1 MKVTVIGA
9 GSTYTPELVSGL
21 WNERERLTVDD
32 LWLMDVDGPR
42 LEVVGGMVRR
52 MLARQGADVPVT
64 LTTDRSAAL
73 DGADAVLIQLRV
85 GGQSARLGDESFP
98 LACGCVGQE
107 TTGAGGLAKA
117 LRTVP
122 VVLDIAREA
131 RERANP
137 GAWIVDFTNPVGINT
152 RALLDDGHRAIGL
165 CNFAIGVQRWIAR
178 EHQVEPSRVEVDPV
192 GLNHLSWVRHIRVD
206 GVDVLPGMIAER
218 SDELGRRGGVTGD
231 LIRDLGVL
239 PSYYLKYYYAH
250 DATVEEQR
258 TSTPR
263 ATVVADVE
271 RELLALYADP
281 SVDTKPAQLESRGG
295 AFYSEA
301 ATALLASLVA
311 GTGDTHV
318 VNVRNAG
325 LLPGLA
331 ADDVIETLCRVDE
344 NGATPL
350 PQEPAAPELL
360 GLIQHVSAYERLA
373 ARAAVT
379 GDRRLVRMAMLAHP
393 LIGQWDLVRDLER
406 GLFASGAEF
415 LPQFAGRLDD
425 LAGEAR

>member
-21 WNERERLTVDD
+21 WNERERLTVDE

-42 LEVVGGMVRR
+42 LEIVGGMVRR

-64 LTTDRSAAL
+64 VTTDRTAAI
-73 DGADAVLIQLRV
+73 DGSDAVLIQLRV
-85 GGQSARLGDESFP
+85 GGQSARLQDELFP

-178 EHQVEPSRVEVDPV
+178 EHGVEPHRVEVDPV

-218 SDELGRRGGVTGD
+218 SDDLGRRGGVPGE

-250 DATVEEQR
+250 DATVAEMVAG
-258 TSTPR
+258 TPR

-281 SVDTKPAQLESRGG
+281 TVDTKPPQLEARGG

-311 GTGDTHV
+311 GTGDNHV
-318 VNVRNAG
+318 VNVRNNG
-325 LLPGLA
+325 LIPGLA
-331 ADDVIETLCRVDE
+331 DGDVVETLCRVDAS
-344 NGATPL
+344 GATPL
-350 PQEPAAPELL
+350 PQEPVAPELL

-379 GDRRLVRMAMLAHP
+379 GDRQLVRKALLTHP
-393 LIGQWDLVRDLER
+393 LVGQWDLVTALEK
-406 GLFASGAEF
+406 GIFETGGQL
-415 LPQFAGRLDD
+415 LPQFA
-425 LAGEAR
+425 

>member
-1 MKVTVIGA
+1 MKITVIGA

-21 WNERERLTVDD
+21 WNERERLTVDE
-32 LWLMDVDGPR
+32 LWLMDIDGPR
-42 LEVVGGMVRR
+42 LEIVGGMVRR

-64 LTTDRSAAL
+64 LTNDRTAAI

-85 GGQSARLGDESFP
+85 GGQKARLGDELFP
-98 LACGCVGQE
+98 LACDCVGQE

-131 RERANP
+131 RERAAP
-137 GAWIVDFTNPVGINT
+137 GAWVVDFTNPVGINT
-152 RALLDDGHRAIGL
+152 RALLDDGHKAIGL

-178 EHQVEPSRVEVDPV
+178 EHGVEPHRVEVDPV

-206 GVDVLPGMIAER
+206 GVDVLPKMIAER

-239 PSYYLKYYYAH
+239 PSYYLKYYYRH
-250 DATVEEQR
+250 DATVRELKAA
-258 TSTPR
+258 TPR

-271 RELLALYADP
+271 RELLQLYADP
-281 SVDTKPAQLESRGG
+281 TVDTKPPQLEARGG
-295 AFYSEA
+295 AYYSEA

-311 GTGDTHV
+311 GTGDNHV
-318 VNVRNAG
+318 VNVRNDG
-325 LLPGLA
+325 LIRGLA
-331 ADDVIETLCRVDE
+331 DDDVIETLCRVDAS
-344 NGATPL
+344 GATPL
-350 PQEPAAPELL
+350 PQDPVAPELL
-360 GLIQHVSAYERLA
+360 GLVQHVSAYERLA

-379 GDRRLVRMAMLAHP
+379 GDRRLLRMALLAHP
-393 LIGQWDLVRDLER
+393 LVGQWDLVTALEK
-406 GLFASGAEF
+406 GLFESGGGL
-415 LPQFAGRLDD
+415 LPQFAD
-425 LAGEAR
+425 ARA

>member
-21 WNERERLTVDD
+21 WNERERLTVDE

-42 LEVVGGMVRR
+42 LEIVGGMIRR
-52 MLARQGADVPVT
+52 MLARQGAGVPVT
-64 LTTDRSAAL
+64 LTTDRTAAI
-73 DGADAVLIQLRV
+73 DGADAVLVQLRV
-85 GGQSARLGDESFP
+85 GGQRARLQDELFP

-152 RALLDDGHRAIGL
+152 RALLDDGHKALGL

-178 EHQVEPSRVEVDPV
+178 EHGVEPHRVEVDPV

-218 SDELGRRGGVTGD
+218 SDELGRRGGVTGE

-250 DATVEEQR
+250 DATVAELN
-258 TSTPR
+258 SGTPR

-271 RELLALYADP
+271 RELLQLYADP
-281 SVDTKPAQLESRGG
+281 RVDTKPPQLEARGG

-311 GTGDTHV
+311 GTGDHHV
-318 VNVRNAG
+318 VNVRNNGLIAG
-325 LLPGLA
+325 L
-331 ADDVIETLCRVDE
+331 ADDDVVETLCRVDAS
-344 NGATPL
+344 GATPL
-350 PQEPAAPELL
+350 PQDPVAPELL

-379 GDRRLVRMAMLAHP
+379 GDRRRVRMALLAHP
-393 LIGQWDLVRDLER
+393 LVGQWDLVTALER
-406 GLFASGAEF
+406 GLFETGGEL
-415 LPQFAGRLDD
+415 LPQFADGR
-425 LAGEAR
+425 ASA

>member
-21 WNERERLTVDD
+21 WNERERLTVDE

-64 LTTDRSAAL
+64 LTTDRTAAI

-85 GGQSARLGDESFP
+85 GGQAARLGDETFP

-131 RERANP
+131 RERAKP

-178 EHQVEPSRVEVDPV
+178 DRGVEPSRVEVDPV

-206 GVDVLPGMIAER
+206 GVDILPEMIENR
-218 SDELGRRGGVTGD
+218 WEELGPRGGVPGE
-231 LIRDLGVL
+231 LIRELGVL
-239 PSYYLKYYYAH
+239 PSYYIKYYYAH
-250 DATVEEQR
+250 DATVAELR
-258 TSTPR
+258 NAPPR
-263 ATVVADVE
+263 AAVVADVE

-281 SVDTKPAQLESRGG
+281 SVDTKPKRLEERGG

-311 GTGDTHV
+311 GTGDVHV
-318 VNVRNAG
+318 VNVRNGGLIAG
-325 LLPGLA
+325 L
-331 ADDVIETLCRVDE
+331 ADDDVVETLCRVDAD
-344 NGATPL
+344 GAHAL
-350 PQEPAAPELL
+350 PQEPVAPELL

-379 GDRRLVRMAMLAHP
+379 GDRGLVRKALLAHP
-393 LIGQWDLVRDLER
+393 LVGQWDLVTCLEK
-406 GLFASGAEF
+406 GLFESGGAL
-415 LPQFAGRLDD
+415 LPQFAD
-425 LAGEAR
+425 A

>member
-21 WNERERLTVDD
+21 WNERERLTVDE

-42 LEVVGGMVRR
+42 LEIVGGMVRR

-64 LTTDRSAAL
+64 VTTDRTAAI
-73 DGADAVLIQLRV
+73 DGSDAVLIQLRV
-85 GGQSARLGDESFP
+85 GGQSARLQDELFP

-178 EHQVEPSRVEVDPV
+178 EHGVEPHRVEVDPV

-218 SDELGRRGGVTGD
+218 SDDLGRRGGVPGE

-239 PSYYLKYYYAH
+239 PSYYLKYYYTH
-250 DATVEEQR
+250 DATVAEMVAG
-258 TSTPR
+258 TPR

-281 SVDTKPAQLESRGG
+281 TVDTKPPQLEARGG

-311 GTGDTHV
+311 GTGDNHV
-318 VNVRNAG
+318 VNVRNDG
-325 LLPGLA
+325 LIPGLA
-331 ADDVIETLCRVDE
+331 DDDVVETLCRVDAS
-344 NGATPL
+344 GATPL
-350 PQEPAAPELL
+350 PQEPVAPELL

-379 GDRRLVRMAMLAHP
+379 GDRQLVRKALLAHP
-393 LIGQWDLVRDLER
+393 LVGQWDLVTALEK
-406 GLFASGAEF
+406 GIFETGGQL
-415 LPQFAGRLDD
+415 LPQFA
-425 LAGEAR
+425 

>member
-1 MKVTVIGA
+1 MKITVIGA

-21 WNERERLTVDD
+21 WNERERLTVDE

-42 LEVVGGMVRR
+42 LEIVGGMVRR

-64 LTTDRSAAL
+64 LTTDRTAAI

-85 GGQSARLGDESFP
+85 GGQRARLQDELFP

-131 RERANP
+131 RERAKP

-152 RALLDDGHRAIGL
+152 RALLDDGHKAIGL

-178 EHQVEPSRVEVDPV
+178 ERGVEPHRVEVDPV

-206 GVDVLPGMIAER
+206 GVDVLPGMIEER
-218 SDELGRRGGVTGD
+218 ADDLGRRGGVSAE

-239 PSYYLKYYYAH
+239 PSYYLKYYYTH
-250 DATVEEQR
+250 DATVAEMRE
-258 TSTPR
+258 STPR

-281 SVDTKPAQLESRGG
+281 AVDTKPPQLEARGG

-311 GTGDTHV
+311 GTGDNHV
-318 VNVRNAG
+318 VNVRNRGLIAG
-325 LLPGLA
+325 L
-331 ADDVIETLCRVDE
+331 ADDDVVETLCRVDAS
-344 NGATPL
+344 GATPL
-350 PQEPAAPELL
+350 PQEPVAPELL
-360 GLIQHVSAYERLA
+360 GLIQHVSSYERLA

-379 GDRRLVRMAMLAHP
+379 GDRRLVRMALLAHP
-393 LIGQWDLVRDLER
+393 LIGQWDRVTALEEGIFATGGDL
-406 GLFASGAEF
+406 
-415 LPQFAGRLDD
+415 LPQFAAPTSR
-425 LAGEAR
+425 

>member
-21 WNERERLTVDD
+21 WNERERLTVDE

-42 LEVVGGMVRR
+42 LEIVGGMVRR

-64 LTTDRSAAL
+64 LTTDRTAAIE
-73 DGADAVLIQLRV
+73 GADAVLIQLRV
-85 GGQSARLGDESFP
+85 GGQSARLQDELFP

-131 RERANP
+131 RQRANP

-178 EHQVEPSRVEVDPV
+178 EHGVEPHRVEVDPV

-206 GVDVLPGMIAER
+206 GVDVLPGMIADR
-218 SDELGRRGGVTGD
+218 SDELGRRGGVPGE

-250 DATVEEQR
+250 DATVAEMVAG
-258 TSTPR
+258 TPR

-281 SVDTKPAQLESRGG
+281 TVDTKPPQLEARGG

-311 GTGDTHV
+311 GTGDNHV
-318 VNVRNAG
+318 VNVRNNG
-325 LLPGLA
+325 LIPGLA
-331 ADDVIETLCRVDE
+331 DDDVVETLCRVDAS
-344 NGATPL
+344 GATPL
-350 PQEPAAPELL
+350 PQEPVAPELL

-379 GDRRLVRMAMLAHP
+379 GDRQLVRKALLAHP
-393 LIGQWDLVRDLER
+393 LVGQWDLVTALEKGIFETGGR
-406 GLFASGAEF
+406 L
-415 LPQFAGRLDD
+415 LPQFA
-425 LAGEAR
+425 

>member
-21 WNERERLTVDD
+21 WNERERLTVDE
-32 LWLMDVDGPR
+32 LWLMDVDAPR
-42 LEVVGGMVRR
+42 LEIVGGMVRR

-64 LTTDRSAAL
+64 LTTDRTAAIE
-73 DGADAVLIQLRV
+73 GADAVLIQLRV
-85 GGQSARLGDESFP
+85 GGQSARLQDELFP

-178 EHQVEPSRVEVDPV
+178 EHGVEPHHVEVDPV

-218 SDELGRRGGVTGD
+218 SDELGRRGGVPGE

-250 DATVEEQR
+250 DGTVAEMVAG
-258 TSTPR
+258 TPR

-271 RELLALYADP
+271 RELLAVYADP
-281 SVDTKPAQLESRGG
+281 TVDTKPPQLEARGG

-311 GTGDTHV
+311 GTGDNHV
-318 VNVRNAG
+318 VNVRNNG
-325 LLPGLA
+325 LIPGLA
-331 ADDVIETLCRVDE
+331 DDDVIETLCRVDAS
-344 NGATPL
+344 GATPL
-350 PQEPAAPELL
+350 PQEPVAPELL

-379 GDRRLVRMAMLAHP
+379 GDRQLVRKALLAHP
-393 LIGQWDLVRDLER
+393 LVGQWDLVTALEKGIFETGGR
-406 GLFASGAEF
+406 L
-415 LPQFAGRLDD
+415 LPQFA
-425 LAGEAR
+425 

>member
-1 MKVTVIGA
+1 MKITVIGA

-21 WNERERLTVDD
+21 WNERERLTVDE
-32 LWLMDVDGPR
+32 LWLMDIDGPR
-42 LEVVGGMVRR
+42 LEIVGGMVRR

-64 LTTDRSAAL
+64 LTTDRTAAI

-85 GGQSARLGDESFP
+85 GGPKARLGDELFP
-98 LACGCVGQE
+98 LACDCVGQE

-131 RERANP
+131 RERAAP
-137 GAWIVDFTNPVGINT
+137 GAWVVDFTNPVGINT

-178 EHQVEPSRVEVDPV
+178 EHGVEPHRVEVDPV

-218 SDELGRRGGVTGD
+218 SDELGRRGGVTGE

-239 PSYYLKYYYAH
+239 PSYYLKYYYRH
-250 DATVEEQR
+250 DATVRELKAG
-258 TSTPR
+258 TPR

-271 RELLALYADP
+271 RELLQLYADP
-281 SVDTKPAQLESRGG
+281 TVDTKPPQLEARGG
-295 AFYSEA
+295 AYYSEA

-311 GTGDTHV
+311 GTGDNHV
-318 VNVRNAG
+318 VNVRNNG
-325 LLPGLA
+325 LIRGLA
-331 ADDVIETLCRVDE
+331 DDDVIETLCRVDAS
-344 NGATPL
+344 GATPL
-350 PQEPAAPELL
+350 PQDPVAPELL

-379 GDRRLVRMAMLAHP
+379 GDRRLLRMALLAHP
-393 LIGQWDLVRDLER
+393 LVGQWDLVTALEK
-406 GLFASGAEF
+406 GLFESGGGL
-415 LPQFAGRLDD
+415 LPQFADVR
-425 LAGEAR
+425 A

>member
-21 WNERERLTVDD
+21 WNERERLTVDE
-32 LWLMDVDGPR
+32 LWLMDVDAPR
-42 LEVVGGMVRR
+42 LEIVGGMVRR

-64 LTTDRSAAL
+64 LTTDRTAAIE
-73 DGADAVLIQLRV
+73 GADAVLIQLRV
-85 GGQSARLGDESFP
+85 GGQSARLQDELFP

-131 RERANP
+131 RQRANP

-178 EHQVEPSRVEVDPV
+178 EHAVEPHRVEVDPV

-218 SDELGRRGGVTGD
+218 SDDLGRRGGVPGE

-250 DATVEEQR
+250 DATVAEMVAG
-258 TSTPR
+258 TPR

-281 SVDTKPAQLESRGG
+281 TVDTKPPQLEARGG

-311 GTGDTHV
+311 GTGDNHV
-318 VNVRNAG
+318 VNVRNNG
-325 LLPGLA
+325 LIPGLA
-331 ADDVIETLCRVDE
+331 DDDVIETLCRVDAS
-344 NGATPL
+344 GATPL
-350 PQEPAAPELL
+350 PQEPVAPELL

-379 GDRRLVRMAMLAHP
+379 GDRQLVRKALLAHP
-393 LIGQWDLVRDLER
+393 LVGQWDLVTALEKGIFETGGR
-406 GLFASGAEF
+406 L
-415 LPQFAGRLDD
+415 LPQFA
-425 LAGEAR
+425 

>member
-21 WNERERLTVDD
+21 WNERERLTVDE

-42 LEVVGGMVRR
+42 LEIVGGMVRR

-64 LTTDRSAAL
+64 LTTDRMAAIE
-73 DGADAVLIQLRV
+73 GSDAVLIQLRV
-85 GGQSARLGDESFP
+85 GGQSARLQDELFP

-178 EHQVEPSRVEVDPV
+178 EHGVEPHRVEVDPV

-206 GVDVLPGMIAER
+206 GVDVLPGMIADR
-218 SDELGRRGGVTGD
+218 SDELGRRGGVPGE

-250 DATVEEQR
+250 DATVAEMVAG
-258 TSTPR
+258 TPR

-281 SVDTKPAQLESRGG
+281 TVDTKPPQLEARGG

-311 GTGDTHV
+311 GTGDNHV
-318 VNVRNAG
+318 VNVRNNG
-325 LLPGLA
+325 LIRGLA
-331 ADDVIETLCRVDE
+331 DDDVVETLCRVDAS
-344 NGATPL
+344 GATPL
-350 PQEPAAPELL
+350 PQEPVAPELL

-379 GDRRLVRMAMLAHP
+379 GDRQLVRKALLAHP
-393 LIGQWDLVRDLER
+393 LVGQWDLVTALEKGIFETGGR
-406 GLFASGAEF
+406 L
-415 LPQFAGRLDD
+415 LPQFA
-425 LAGEAR
+425 

>member
-1 MKVTVIGA
+1 MKITVIGA
-9 GSTYTPELVSGL
+9 GSTSTPELVSGL
-21 WNERERLTVDD
+21 WNERERLTVDE
-32 LWLMDVDGPR
+32 LWLMDIDGPR
-42 LEVVGGMVRR
+42 LEIVGGMVRR

-64 LTTDRSAAL
+64 LTTDRTAAI

-85 GGQSARLGDESFP
+85 GGQKARLGDELFP
-98 LACGCVGQE
+98 LACDCVGQE

-131 RERANP
+131 RERAAP
-137 GAWIVDFTNPVGINT
+137 GAWVVDFTNPVGINT

-178 EHQVEPSRVEVDPV
+178 EHGVEPHRVEVDPV

-218 SDELGRRGGVTGD
+218 SDELGRRGGVTGE

-239 PSYYLKYYYAH
+239 PSYYLKYYYRH
-250 DATVEEQR
+250 DATVRELKAA
-258 TSTPR
+258 TPR

-271 RELLALYADP
+271 RELLQLYADP
-281 SVDTKPAQLESRGG
+281 GVDTKPPQLEARGG
-295 AFYSEA
+295 AYYSEA

-311 GTGDTHV
+311 GTGDNHV
-318 VNVRNAG
+318 VNVRNNG
-325 LLPGLA
+325 LIRGLA
-331 ADDVIETLCRVDE
+331 DDDVIETLCRVDAS
-344 NGATPL
+344 GATPL
-350 PQEPAAPELL
+350 PQDPVAPELL
-360 GLIQHVSAYERLA
+360 GLVQHVSAYERLA

-379 GDRRLVRMAMLAHP
+379 GDRRLLRMALLAHP
-393 LIGQWDLVRDLER
+393 LVGQWDLVTALEK
-406 GLFASGAEF
+406 GLFESGGGL
-415 LPQFAGRLDD
+415 LPQFAD
-425 LAGEAR
+425 ARP

>member
-21 WNERERLTVDD
+21 WNERERLTVDE

-42 LEVVGGMVRR
+42 LEIVGGMVRR
-52 MLARQGADVPVT
+52 MLARQGAEVPVT
-64 LTTDRSAAL
+64 LTTDRTAAIE
-73 DGADAVLIQLRV
+73 GSDAVLIQLRV
-85 GGQSARLGDESFP
+85 GGQSARLQDELFP

-178 EHQVEPSRVEVDPV
+178 EHGVEPHRVEVDPV

-206 GVDVLPGMIAER
+206 GVDVLPGMIADR
-218 SDELGRRGGVTGD
+218 SDELGRRGGVPGE

-250 DATVEEQR
+250 DATVAEMVAG
-258 TSTPR
+258 TPR

-281 SVDTKPAQLESRGG
+281 TVDTKPPQLEARGG

-311 GTGDTHV
+311 GTGDNHV
-318 VNVRNAG
+318 VNVRNNG
-325 LLPGLA
+325 LIPGLA
-331 ADDVIETLCRVDE
+331 DDDVVETLCRVDAS
-344 NGATPL
+344 GATPL
-350 PQEPAAPELL
+350 PQEPVAPELL

-379 GDRRLVRMAMLAHP
+379 GDRQLVRKALLAHP
-393 LIGQWDLVRDLER
+393 LVGQWDLVTALEKGIFETGGR
-406 GLFASGAEF
+406 L
-415 LPQFAGRLDD
+415 LPQFA
-425 LAGEAR
+425 

>member
-1 MKVTVIGA
+1 MKITVIGA

-21 WNERERLTVDD
+21 WNERERLTVDE
-32 LWLMDVDGPR
+32 LWLMDIDGPR
-42 LEVVGGMVRR
+42 LEIVGGMVRR

-64 LTTDRSAAL
+64 LTTDRTAAI

-85 GGQSARLGDESFP
+85 GGQKARLGDELFP
-98 LACGCVGQE
+98 LACDCVGQE

-131 RERANP
+131 RERAAP
-137 GAWIVDFTNPVGINT
+137 GAWVVDFTNPVGINT

-178 EHQVEPSRVEVDPV
+178 EHGVEPHRVEVDPV

-218 SDELGRRGGVTGD
+218 SDELGRRGGVTGE

-239 PSYYLKYYYAH
+239 PSYYLKYYYRH
-250 DATVEEQR
+250 DATVRELKAA
-258 TSTPR
+258 TPR

-271 RELLALYADP
+271 RELLQLYADP
-281 SVDTKPAQLESRGG
+281 GVDTKPPQLEARGG
-295 AFYSEA
+295 AYYSEA

-311 GTGDTHV
+311 GTGDNHV
-318 VNVRNAG
+318 VNVRNNG
-325 LLPGLA
+325 LIRGLA
-331 ADDVIETLCRVDE
+331 DDDVIETLCRVDAS
-344 NGATPL
+344 GATPL
-350 PQEPAAPELL
+350 PQDPVAPELL
-360 GLIQHVSAYERLA
+360 GLVQHVSAYERLA

-379 GDRRLVRMAMLAHP
+379 GDRRLLRMALLAHP
-393 LIGQWDLVRDLER
+393 LVGQWDLVTALEK
-406 GLFASGAEF
+406 GLFESGGGL
-415 LPQFAGRLDD
+415 LPQFADVR
-425 LAGEAR
+425 A